1 MPDRLHHARVRA
13 TTAKHPGKGLPNVGV
28 DRRQIQQVLLNVI
41 VNAVHA
47 MAEGG
52 TLTVRT
58 YTKQLTETSH
68 FEGSRRATGF
78 WVGETAVV
86 IEVEDTGTGIPEENL
101 AKIYDPF
108 FTTKPTG
115 VGTGLGL
122 PVSKKIIELHGGSLD
137 VRNVTGGGVR
147 VTILL
152 KSHRN

>member
-1 MPDRLHHARVRA
+1 
-13 TTAKHPGKGLPNVGV
+13 
-28 DRRQIQQVLLNVI
+28 
-41 VNAVHA
+41 
-47 MAEGG
+47 
-52 TLTVRT
+52 
-58 YTKQLTETSH
+58 
-68 FEGSRRATGF
+68 
-78 WVGETAVV
+78 VV

-137 VRNVTGGGVR
+137 VRNVKGGGVR

-152 KSHRN
+152 KSHRI